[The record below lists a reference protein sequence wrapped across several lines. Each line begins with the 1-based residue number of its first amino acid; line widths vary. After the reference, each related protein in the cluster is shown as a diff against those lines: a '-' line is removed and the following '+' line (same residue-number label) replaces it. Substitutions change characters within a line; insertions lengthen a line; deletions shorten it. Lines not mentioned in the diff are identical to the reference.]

1 MFVLGSI
8 RVISQFISGFPEFVL
23 TTVSAVGTILPDAN
37 YSPKDQGLKEEED

>member
-23 TTVSAVGTILPDAN
+23 KTVSAVGTFLPEA
-37 YSPKDQGLKEEED
+37 SFALKDQGLKEED